1 MEVHVVARRAV
12 RRRLGVGE
20 RAEGRARALAHARG
34 EAAGVEH
41 ARDVDETALDVRVLV
56 AVALCVGVVG
66 RAAVRMAVR
75 MAVLVAVRV
84 AVRVAVLVVVL
95 VSLTGAR
102 GLRPLRRHR
111 RLGRRRL
118 HRTTPRRRER
128 GRRLIAVHRDDADV
142 IRCDAPFSAQHA
154 RNAQLPLAGDRFKGL
169 QAALELLE
177 RASGVEH
184 GSEEHVARHAAEGVD
199 VSDAAATLDA
209 PRLPR
214 SRRRGRCV
222 RHHTHE
228 DFLTS

>member
-84 AVRVAVLVVVL
+84 AVRVAVLVAVL

-118 HRTTPRRRER
+118 HCTTPRRRER

-214 SRRRGRCV
+214 TRRRGRCV

>member
-222 RHHTHE
+222 RHQRT
-228 DFLTS
+228 FLTS

>member
-214 SRRRGRCV
+214 TRRRGRCV

>member
-84 AVRVAVLVVVL
+84 AVRVAIARRLVLERVVVL
-95 VSLTGAR
+95 
-102 GLRPLRRHR
+102 
-111 RLGRRRL
+111 LGRIL
-118 HRTTPRRRER
+118 V
-128 GRRLIAVHRDDADV
+128 GVLDD
-142 IRCDAPFSAQHA
+142 
-154 RNAQLPLAGDRFKGL
+154 
-169 QAALELLE
+169 
-177 RASGVEH
+177 
-184 GSEEHVARHAAEGVD
+184 
-199 VSDAAATLDA
+199 
-209 PRLPR
+209 
-214 SRRRGRCV
+214 
-222 RHHTHE
+222 
-228 DFLTS
+228 